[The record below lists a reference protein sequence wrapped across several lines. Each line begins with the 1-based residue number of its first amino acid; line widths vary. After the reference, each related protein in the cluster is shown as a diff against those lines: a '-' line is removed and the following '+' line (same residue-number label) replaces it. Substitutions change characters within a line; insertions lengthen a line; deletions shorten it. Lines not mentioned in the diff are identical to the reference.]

1 LNQLH
6 FFPLPLTDI
15 VKAGMECVNFG
26 GQEAGMRDRDTIEL
40 LVGSALII
48 LFGMALVVYQRL

>member
-6 FFPLPLTDI
+6 FFPLPPTDI

-26 GQEAGMRDRDTIEL
+26 GGGHARSRHH
-40 LVGSALII
+40 
-48 LFGMALVVYQRL
+48 